1 MKQPHNG
8 KNILWLKKKDNLAQ
22 EVRRPRVKLAQKIV
36 HFILSRSPPDA
47 LAQEGLAMVAFF
59 FVVIIFIGGF
69 QGRNIDESNRR
80 IILATSSQPVLNLIS
95 SAISAQ
101 CFVHMHQPM
110 LNCSQPL
117 KRAVPQC
124 HHGKA
129 VPSPLGLK
137 RPNSPP
143 LERVFVL
150 GLVPP
155 QHVDLLI

>member
-1 MKQPHNG
+1 M
-8 KNILWLKKKDNLAQ
+8 
-22 EVRRPRVKLAQKIV
+22 KLAQIIV
-36 HFILSRSPPDA
+36 HFILSRSLLDA
-47 LAQEGLAMVAFF
+47 LAQEGLVMVAIF

-80 IILATSSQPVLNLIS
+80 ICILILWRRPHPDITTSTQPNP

-101 CFVHMHQPM
+101 CFVHQPM

-137 RPNSPP
+137 RPNPPP